1 VKRPQSLQSAVRF
14 SPNLPPAVQSAV
26 RLLAAVISLF
36 VVAGCDSAHSEAAKT
51 PEQNRA
57 VTPSVLTVQ
66 VAKPAWRTVQRTTL
80 GQGALF
86 AKESVVLSNKMPG
99 YVNKV
104 LVDFGDKVKAG
115 QVLAEMEREE
125 LELQVDAAD
134 SAVKQAQATYIRAQG
149 EYERAQQLFAEQI
162 VPPQRRDAAEAE
174 YKVAQA
180 AVRSAEKALAITQK
194 RLRDTRVVSPVD
206 GFVQQRFVNAGEYLA
221 AASKLLE
228 VVIVNPLKLRT
239 PVPERYARLAHIG
252 LPLRIEVD
260 ALPGESFNGTLTRI
274 AAGVDHATRSLL
286 VEGEIP
292 NPDGKLRPGYFAH
305 ITGVMGEEVALFI
318 PKAGL
323 YRFAGVDRIFVITGN
338 TVSSREVKSGVEQ
351 ESLVEIAE
359 GLSEQE
365 AVAVSSL
372 DRLADGMTVQTQQIA
387 EAQ

>member
-1 VKRPQSLQSAVRF
+1 MKRSQSFQSAVCF
-14 SPNLPPAVQSAV
+14 GLDLPLAVQSAV
-26 RLLAAVISLF
+26 RLLAAVASLL
-36 VVAGCDSAHSEAAKT
+36 VVAGCGSDRSEAAKT
-51 PEQNRA
+51 PEQNA
-57 VTPSVLTVQ
+57 APTPLTVQ
-66 VAKPAWRTVQRTTL
+66 VAKPAWRTVQRTAL

-86 AKESVVLSNKMPG
+86 AKESVILSNKMPG

-115 QVLAEMEREE
+115 QVLAELEREE
-125 LELQVDAAD
+125 QELQVDAAE
-134 SAVKQAQATYIRAQG
+134 SAVKQAQATYIRARG

-162 VPPQRRDAAEAE
+162 VPPQRRDAAEAD
-174 YKVAQA
+174 YKVAEA
-180 AVRSAEKALAITQK
+180 GVHSAEKALAITQK
-194 RLRDTRVVSPVD
+194 RLRDTRIISPVD
-206 GFVQQRFVNAGEYLA
+206 GFVQQRFVNPGEYLA

-305 ITGVMGEEVALFI
+305 ITGVMGEEIALFI
-318 PKAGL
+318 PRTGL
-323 YRFAGVDRIFVITGN
+323 YRFAGVDRIFVIADD

-351 ESLVEIAE
+351 GDLVEIAE

-365 AVAVSSL
+365 TVAVSSL
-372 DRLADGMTVQTQQIA
+372 DRLADGMTVRTQIV

>member
-1 VKRPQSLQSAVRF
+1 VKRPQTFQFAVRSPQSAVG
-14 SPNLPPAVQSAV
+14 
-26 RLLAAVISLF
+26 LLVVIASLL

-51 PEQNRA
+51 PEQNTA
-57 VTPSVLTVQ
+57 PAPLTVQ
-66 VAKPAWRTVQRTTL
+66 VAKPAWRTVQRTAL

-86 AKESVVLSNKMPG
+86 AKESVILSNKVPG

-134 SAVKQAQATYIRAQG
+134 SAVKQARATYIRAQG

-162 VPPQRRDAAEAE
+162 IPPQRRDAAEAE

-180 AVRSAEKALAITQK
+180 VVHSAEKSLALTQK
-194 RLRDTRVVSPVD
+194 RLRDTRVISPVD
-206 GFVQQRFVNAGEYLA
+206 GFVQQRFVNVGEYLA
-221 AASKLLE
+221 AASKLFE
-228 VVIVNPLKLRT
+228 VVVVDPLRLRT
-239 PVPERYARLAHIG
+239 PVPERYARLARIG

-260 ALPGESFNGTLTRI
+260 ALPGETFNGVLTRI

-292 NPDGKLRPGYFAH
+292 NPGGKLRPGYFAH
-305 ITGVMGEEVALFI
+305 ITGVMGEEIALFI
-318 PKAGL
+318 PRAGL
-323 YRFAGVDRIFVITGN
+323 YRFAGVDRVFVIKDN
-338 TVSSREVKSGVEQ
+338 TVSSREVKSGVE
-351 ESLVEIAE
+351 EGDLIEIAE

-365 AVAVSSL
+365 TVAISSL
-372 DRLADGMTVQTQQIA
+372 DRLADGMTVQAQVA